1 MRDRYVLLS
10 LVNPWLLVVLTL
22 VMFSAGGCRRER
34 VYPRRPILLVC
45 PWAQGGG
52 TDRVSRTVAAHLES
66 ELGVPVNVVNA
77 TGGKGVTG
85 HSRGLT
91 ARPDGYTLTMATLE
105 LNTMHWSGLT
115 DLTVADCIP
124 LMSLNEDYAALFVR
138 RDAPWMSLAELE
150 AAIRAQAK
158 PGSMMASGTTTGGAW
173 HLAVAGWLDATGLG
187 VESVTWVSSTG
198 SAPSLQELISGG
210 FDMVCCALSEA
221 ESLMRAGE
229 VRALGVMSPS
239 RAKGYENVPT
249 FREQGTDWSLGG
261 WRAVVVPQGTP
272 PEIRDKLLIA
282 LNRMAKGETT
292 VAGTTF
298 PDFME
303 QSGFDHTIRTG
314 DELQQFLTQTDAK
327 FGQLLTS
334 DAMRSVNRDRYPAMA
349 FPWMLIA
356 LMSCTLIGIA
366 IAGVRSGEGIGWQQ
380 DRWQHADYGS
390 FLLVIASIVFY
401 VLVAELAGFVLTSA
415 LVLLVLMTRMGAG
428 WRATAAMVVVF
439 PAVIYHLFTHVLRV
453 PLPQGWLGW

>member
-1 MRDRYVLLS
+1 MRDRYVPSLPAVKLL
-10 LVNPWLLVVLTL
+10 LLVLSILL
-22 VMFSAGGCRRER
+22 VTNLGCRRER

-85 HSRGLT
+85 HSRGLA

-138 RDAPWMSLAELE
+138 QDAPWQNLAELE
-150 AAIRAQAK
+150 AAIRQQPT
-158 PGSMMASGTTTGGAW
+158 PGSMTASGTTTGGAW

-221 ESLMRAGE
+221 ESLLQAGE
-229 VRALGVMSPS
+229 VRALGVMSPT
-239 RAKGYENVPT
+239 RALGYESVPT
-249 FREQGTDWSLGG
+249 FKEQGTDWSLGG
-261 WRAVVVPQGTP
+261 WRAVVVPQETP
-272 PEIRDKLLIA
+272 PEICDKLQAA
-282 LNRMAKGETT
+282 LNRMADGETT

-298 PDFME
+298 PQFME

-314 DELQQFLTQTDAK
+314 DALRQFLTDTDAK

-334 DAMRSVNRDRYPAMA
+334 DAMRSVNQDPYPAMA
-349 FPWMLIA
+349 FPWMLLG
-356 LMSCTLIGIA
+356 LMSCTLVGIA
-366 IAGVRSGEGIGWQQ
+366 LAGLRSGEGFGWQA
-380 DRWQHADYGS
+380 DRLQNADYGS
-390 FLLVIASIVFY
+390 FLLVIASIVGY
-401 VLVAELAGFVLTSA
+401 VLVAETVGFVLTSA
-415 LVLLVLMTRMGAG
+415 LILLILMIRMGASA
-428 WRATAAMVVVF
+428 RVTAIMVLVF